1 MGRVLCSSFEDAAE
15 LMKRPPSQETVIKMF
30 SVKKVFL
37 KISQDSQ
44 KNTCARVSFLI
55 KLKAPLTL
63 LKKRLW
69 HRCFLVNF
77 VKFLRTPFYKDHF
90 WWLLLHLDSEK
101 SIEGAITTATT
112 RLQEHLIFV
121 NKHGIL

>member
-1 MGRVLCSSFEDAAE
+1 MGRVLCSSFGDAAE
-15 LMKRPPSQETVIKMF
+15 LMKRPPSQETVIQMC

-37 KISQDSQ
+37 EISQDSQ

-63 LKKRLW
+63 FKKRLW
-69 HRCFLVNF
+69 HRSFL

-112 RLQEHLIFV
+112 RPQENLIFV